1 MTLENIEWL
10 HSAVWQIHHTGR
22 PCTDPHARH
31 IIQDAR
37 INALT
42 TTDNDNDNE

>member
-1 MTLENIEWL
+1 MTLTNIEWL
-10 HSAVWQIHHTGR
+10 HSTIWWIRHPDR
-22 PCTDPHARH
+22 PCTDPHARR

-42 TTDNDNDNE
+42 EMD

>member
-1 MTLENIEWL
+1 MTLETAARL
-10 HSAVWQIHHTGR
+10 HATVWWIRHTSR
-22 PCTDPHARH
+22 PCTDPRGRR

-42 TTDNDNDNE
+42 TTDNEQDQ

>member
-1 MTLENIEWL
+1 MTLETIEWL
-10 HSAVWQIHHTGR
+10 HSAVWWIRHPSHH
-22 PCTDPHARH
+22 CSDPRARR

-42 TTDNDNDNE
+42 AQENEQDQ

>member
-1 MTLENIEWL
+1 MTLESVARVYL
-10 HSAVWQIHHTGR
+10 AVWWIRHPDH

-37 INALT
+37 INAIT
-42 TTDNDNDNE
+42 TTDNKQDQ

>member
-1 MTLENIEWL
+1 MTLETAARLHATAWL
-10 HSAVWQIHHTGR
+10 IRHPDHL
-22 PCTDPHARH
+22 CTDPHACH

-42 TTDNDNDNE
+42 TTDNKQDQ